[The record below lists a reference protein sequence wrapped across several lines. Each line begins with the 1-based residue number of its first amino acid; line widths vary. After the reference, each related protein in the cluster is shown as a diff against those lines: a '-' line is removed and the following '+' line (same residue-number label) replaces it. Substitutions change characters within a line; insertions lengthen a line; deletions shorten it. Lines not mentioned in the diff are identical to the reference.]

1 MVAEFDLAGCP
12 IYFDLV
18 GKEKHDPGMSF
29 SAIREAQ
36 ERARNV
42 PHTPKWKASEASGDD
57 AKHETLED

>member
-1 MVAEFDLAGCP
+1 
-12 IYFDLV
+12 
-18 GKEKHDPGMSF
+18 MSF

-57 AKHETLED
+57 AKHEALED